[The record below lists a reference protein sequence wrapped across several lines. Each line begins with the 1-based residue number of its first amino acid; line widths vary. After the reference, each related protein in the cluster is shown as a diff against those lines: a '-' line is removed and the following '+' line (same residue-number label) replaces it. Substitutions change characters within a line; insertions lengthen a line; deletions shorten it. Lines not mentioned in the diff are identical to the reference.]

1 VQLPALPLFLSLLE
15 AIHANDLSSITLS
28 PLFVPQTSLHALS
41 PSFQANRPFITASFS
56 LSLKAQF
63 GKDIFLA
70 FCSFLFLILR
80 SFLSLLFSPSGA
92 QLSFKPFLLPF
103 FSLWPPRFCEDWLS
117 HSHSAE

>member
-1 VQLPALPLFLSLLE
+1 LLSANPFSHISYCAFVAPAVRCGGTVALENCSFREKATLVQLPALPLFLSLLE

-28 PLFVPQTSLHALS
+28 PLFVPQTSLHVLS

-80 SFLSLLFSPSGA
+80 
-92 QLSFKPFLLPF
+92 
-103 FSLWPPRFCEDWLS
+103 
-117 HSHSAE
+117 